1 MKKQF
6 LQKND
11 LFDKDFKSYAI
22 FVEVIYE
29 KRVNNFCSSI
39 ANHEDFLS
47 PGGSHYQ
54 VFCSH

>member
-1 MKKQF
+1 MRIQF

-22 FVEVIYE
+22 FVEVIYD
-29 KRVNNFCSSI
+29 KRVYNFCSLI

-47 PGGSHYQ
+47 PGGCHSQIFYSH
-54 VFCSH
+54 

>member
-1 MKKQF
+1 VKIQL
-6 LQKND
+6 LQVND

-29 KRVNNFCSSI
+29 KRVYNFCSLI

-54 VFCSH
+54 VFYSH